1 MLYLFFNIYL
11 KMSKYSSNEITF
23 FQQLLIDNDIRIDG
37 REKMEIRKH
46 NIQYNIIKSCLSSL
60 KITYN
65 NSKNEIIFAIKGE
78 VTFLSEIN
86 KENKLINISIDS
98 MNKLNDENTKVKN
111 QLENLIQTLLISQIE
126 NTSLKIEKSKPE
138 MIWKIYIDIFIF
150 DELKI
155 SLFQLLTIGIKEAL
169 LNIKL
174 PKIITFYNELTKNY
188 EYDLKSN
195 YEELTENESEYNINI
210 IVPNV
215 YCFAIL
221 NNLLFLDPIDE
232 ELSITNSVIFITE
245 INQNI
250 LNIQSIGSSVD
261 PFIYVDLG
269 NIINTIKN

>member
-1 MLYLFFNIYL
+1 
-11 KMSKYSSNEITF
+11 MSKYSSNEITF

-126 NTSLKIEKSKPE
+126 NASLKIEKSKPE

-232 ELSITNSVIFITE
+232 ELCITNSIIFISE
-245 INQNI
+245 INKEI

>member
-1 MLYLFFNIYL
+1 MN
-11 KMSKYSSNEITF
+11 KYSSNEILF
-23 FQQLLIDNDIRIDG
+23 FKQLLIDNDIRIDG
-37 REKMEIRKH
+37 RDKMETRK
-46 NIQYNIIKSCLSSL
+46 YNIIYNIIQSCLSSL

-78 VTFLSEIN
+78 VIHLSDVN
-86 KENKLINISIDS
+86 KENKLINVAIDS
-98 MNKLNDENTKVKN
+98 MNKLNDENTKIKI
-111 QLENLIQTLLISQIE
+111 QLENLIQNLLISQLE
-126 NTSLKIEKSKPE
+126 FNGLKIEKSKPE

-169 LNIKL
+169 INIKL
-174 PKIITFYNELTKNY
+174 PKIITFYNDLTKNY

-195 YEELTENESEYNINI
+195 YEELTEEESEYKININI
-210 IVPNV
+210 PNV

-232 ELSITNSVIFITE
+232 ELCITNSIIFISE
-245 INQNI
+245 INKEI

-261 PFIYVDLG
+261 PLIYVDLG
-269 NIINTIKN
+269 NIIKTIKN

>member
-1 MLYLFFNIYL
+1 
-11 KMSKYSSNEITF
+11 
-23 FQQLLIDNDIRIDG
+23 
-37 REKMEIRKH
+37 
-46 NIQYNIIKSCLSSL
+46 
-60 KITYN
+60 
-65 NSKNEIIFAIKGE
+65 
-78 VTFLSEIN
+78 
-86 KENKLINISIDS
+86 
-98 MNKLNDENTKVKN
+98 MNKLNDENTKIKN